1 MSDFVLF
8 LEGDQHLL
16 LSLIFYSSLHLL
28 NEEIRGL
35 TSCTNQE
42 NEAKFIKILIV
53 EGEEMVDDVG
63 GW

>member
-28 NEEIRGL
+28 NEEIGGL
-35 TSCTNQE
+35 TSCINQE
-42 NEAKFIKILIV
+42 NESKFIKILIV
-53 EGEEMVDDVG
+53 EGEEMVDDGG

>member
-28 NEEIRGL
+28 NKEIGIL

-53 EGEEMVDDVG
+53 EGEEMVDDG
-63 GW
+63 G